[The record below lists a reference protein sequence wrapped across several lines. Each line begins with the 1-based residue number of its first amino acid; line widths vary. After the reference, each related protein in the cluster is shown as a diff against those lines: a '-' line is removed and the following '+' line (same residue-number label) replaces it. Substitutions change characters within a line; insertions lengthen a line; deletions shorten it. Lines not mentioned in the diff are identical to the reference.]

1 MIVSICRTCSADC
14 AATCWRLLSPFGTEL
29 MFSDLSI
36 DGVLIP
42 GLLAVAAAALALS
55 MLTSRLLASLG
66 LYRLFAAR
74 PLVGLSLFV
83 ILAELMIRLSP
94 LLEK

>member
-1 MIVSICRTCSADC
+1 
-14 AATCWRLLSPFGTEL
+14 
-29 MFSDLSI
+29 MFPDLSI

-42 GLLAVAAAALALS
+42 ALLAVAVAALVLS
-55 MLTSRLLASLG
+55 VLTSRLLASLG

-83 ILAELMIRLSP
+83 ILAELLTRLAP

>member
-1 MIVSICRTCSADC
+1 M
-14 AATCWRLLSPFGTEL
+14 L
-29 MFSDLSI
+29 SDLSI

-42 GLLAVAAAALALS
+42 ALLAVAVAALVLS
-55 MLTSRLLASLG
+55 VLTSRLLASLG
-66 LYRLFAAR
+66 LYRWFAAR

-83 ILAELMIRLSP
+83 ILAELMNRLAP

>member
-1 MIVSICRTCSADC
+1 M
-14 AATCWRLLSPFGTEL
+14 L
-29 MFSDLSI
+29 SDLSI
-36 DGVLIP
+36 DGVHIP
-42 GLLAVAAAALALS
+42 GLLAVAAAALVLS
-55 MLTSRLLASLG
+55 ILTSRLLASLG

>member
-1 MIVSICRTCSADC
+1 M
-14 AATCWRLLSPFGTEL
+14 L
-29 MFSDLSI
+29 SDLSI

-55 MLTSRLLASLG
+55 ILTSRLLASLG
-66 LYRLFAAR
+66 VYRLFAR

-83 ILAELMIRLSP
+83 ILAELMIRLVP
-94 LLEK
+94 LLGK

>member
-1 MIVSICRTCSADC
+1 M
-14 AATCWRLLSPFGTEL
+14 LP
-29 MFSDLSI
+29 DLSI

-42 GLLAVAAAALALS
+42 ALLAVAVAALVLS
-55 MLTSRLLASLG
+55 VLTSCLLASLG
-66 LYRLFAAR
+66 LYRWFAAR

-83 ILAELMIRLSP
+83 ILAELMIRLAP

>member
-1 MIVSICRTCSADC
+1 M
-14 AATCWRLLSPFGTEL
+14 L
-29 MFSDLSI
+29 SDLSI

-42 GLLAVAAAALALS
+42 GLLAVAAAALVLS

-66 LYRLFAAR
+66 LYRLLPRGPA
-74 PLVGLSLFV
+74 GLSLFV

>member
-1 MIVSICRTCSADC
+1 M
-14 AATCWRLLSPFGTEL
+14 LP
-29 MFSDLSI
+29 DLSI

-42 GLLAVAAAALALS
+42 ALLAVAVAALVLS
-55 MLTSRLLASLG
+55 VLTSRLLASLG
-66 LYRLFAAR
+66 LYRWFAAR

-83 ILAELMIRLSP
+83 ILAELMIRLAP

>member
-1 MIVSICRTCSADC
+1 
-14 AATCWRLLSPFGTEL
+14 
-29 MFSDLSI
+29 MFPDLSI

-42 GLLAVAAAALALS
+42 ALLAVAVAALVLS
-55 MLTSRLLASLG
+55 VLTSRLLASLG

-74 PLVGLSLFV
+74 PLVGLSLFL
-83 ILAELMIRLSP
+83 ILAELMIRLAP

>member
-1 MIVSICRTCSADC
+1 M
-14 AATCWRLLSPFGTEL
+14 LP
-29 MFSDLSI
+29 DLSI

-42 GLLAVAAAALALS
+42 ALLAAAVAALVLS
-55 MLTSRLLASLG
+55 VLTSRLLASLG
-66 LYRLFAAR
+66 LYRWFAAR

-83 ILAELMIRLSP
+83 ILAELMIRLAP

>member
-1 MIVSICRTCSADC
+1 M
-14 AATCWRLLSPFGTEL
+14 
-29 MFSDLSI
+29 
-36 DGVLIP
+36 LIP

-55 MLTSRLLASLG
+55 VLTSRLLASLG
-66 LYRLFAAR
+66 LYRLLVAR

>member
-1 MIVSICRTCSADC
+1 M
-14 AATCWRLLSPFGTEL
+14 LP
-29 MFSDLSI
+29 DLSI
-36 DGVLIP
+36 DGVLVP
-42 GLLAVAAAALALS
+42 GLLAVALAALALS
-55 MLTSRLLASLG
+55 VTASRLLASLR

-83 ILAELMIRLSP
+83 ILAELMIRFSP

>member
-1 MIVSICRTCSADC
+1 
-14 AATCWRLLSPFGTEL
+14 
-29 MFSDLSI
+29 MFPDLSI

-42 GLLAVAAAALALS
+42 ALLAVAVAALVLS
-55 MLTSRLLASLG
+55 VLTSRLLASLS

-83 ILAELMIRLSP
+83 ILAELMIRLAP

>member
-1 MIVSICRTCSADC
+1 
-14 AATCWRLLSPFGTEL
+14 

-42 GLLAVAAAALALS
+42 ALLAVAVAALVLS
-55 MLTSRLLASLG
+55 VLTSRLLASLG
-66 LYRLFAAR
+66 LYRWFAAR

-83 ILAELMIRLSP
+83 ILAELMIRLAP

>member
-1 MIVSICRTCSADC
+1 
-14 AATCWRLLSPFGTEL
+14 

-42 GLLAVAAAALALS
+42 GLLAVAAAALVLS

-66 LYRLFAAR
+66 RLFAAR

-83 ILAELMIRLSP
+83 ILAELMIRLAP

>member
-1 MIVSICRTCSADC
+1 M
-14 AATCWRLLSPFGTEL
+14 P
-29 MFSDLSI
+29 SDLAI

-55 MLTSRLLASLG
+55 ILTSRLLASLG

-74 PLVGLSLFV
+74 PLVVLSPFV
-83 ILAELMIRLSP
+83 ILVELMARLSP

>member
-1 MIVSICRTCSADC
+1 M
-14 AATCWRLLSPFGTEL
+14 LP
-29 MFSDLSI
+29 DLSI

-42 GLLAVAAAALALS
+42 GLLAVAVAALAVS
-55 MLTSRLLASLG
+55 VLTSRFLASLG

-83 ILAELMIRLSP
+83 ILAELMIRLAP
-94 LLEK
+94 LFEK